1 MLRFYK
7 RSVYLQQN
15 CNNQRYRKMKKQQID
30 ILGISSASICLIHCM
45 ALPVLTALPFA
56 FFDHALVDLFF
67 ACIGIFV
74 LVKILRGSASQLVK
88 IILGTSLFLILS
100 SIVLELV
107 FELHTPIIYV
117 GGFGM
122 ILGHYLNLKTHK
134 PLCSSKL

>member
-1 MLRFYK
+1 MLRFYIK
-7 RSVYLQQN
+7 SVYLQQN
-15 CNNQRYRKMKKQQID
+15 CNKQRYRKMKKQQID
-30 ILGISSASICLIHCM
+30 ILGISSASLCLIHCM
-45 ALPVLTALPFA
+45 ALPLLTTLPFGL
-56 FFDHALVDLFF
+56 FDDALVDLFF

-74 LVKILRGSASQLVK
+74 LIKILRSTARRLVK
-88 IILGTSLFLILS
+88 IILTTSLFFIFS

-107 FELHTPIIYV
+107 LDFHTPIIYV